1 MAGGEGCSG
10 DCSVSDGLD
19 SIVIRDLNTEEQF
32 REVVL
37 VQETIWGFSHIDLLP
52 VRFFVVAAKIGG
64 QVFGAY
70 DNGRMVAFCLA
81 IPGLKPGGKAY
92 LHSHML
98 GVLPEYRN
106 TGLGRRLKLHQREN
120 ALARGIDLIEWTFDP
135 LEIKNAY
142 FNIERLGAIVRTYVR
157 NQYGVSS
164 SPLAGGLPTD
174 RCVAEWWIRRSRER
188 GVVSEGVRLPIDIAA
203 IRAGDP
209 GRARMIQATL
219 ADQFEA
225 AFARGLAVIG
235 VERDDSW
242 FTYLLGEM
250 PLEKSL

>member
-1 MAGGEGCSG
+1 MAGGERGE
-10 DCSVSDGLD
+10 
-19 SIVIRDLNTEEQF
+19 VIAAEAFHIDDLVTEEQF
-32 REVVL
+32 REVVR
-37 VQETIWGFSHIDLLP
+37 VQETIWGFSPIDLLP
-52 VRFFVVAAKIGG
+52 VRFFVVASKIGG

-70 DNGRMVAFCLA
+70 DSGVMVAFCLA
-81 IPGLKPGGKAY
+81 IPGLKPNGKPY

-106 TGLGRRLKLHQREN
+106 SGLGRRLKMHQKDL

-142 FNIERLGAIVRTYVR
+142 FNIVRLGAIVRRYVR
-157 NQYGVSS
+157 NQYGVTS

-174 RCVAEWWIRRSRER
+174 RCIAEWWIAAPPARAA
-188 GVVSEGVRLPIDIAA
+188 VAEGVRLPVDIAA
-203 IRAGDP
+203 IRSEDP
-209 GRARMIQATL
+209 DRAREIQSEL

-235 VERDDSW
+235 VERDDEW
-242 FTYLLGEM
+242 FTYLLGD
-250 PLEKSL
+250 LR

>member
-1 MAGGEGCSG
+1 VAGGERGE
-10 DCSVSDGLD
+10 
-19 SIVIRDLNTEEQF
+19 VIAAEAFHIDDLVTEEQF
-32 REVVL
+32 REVVR
-37 VQETIWGFSHIDLLP
+37 VQETIWGFSPIDLLP
-52 VRFFVVAAKIGG
+52 VRFFVVASKIGG

-70 DNGRMVAFCLA
+70 DSGVMVAFCLA
-81 IPGLKPGGKAY
+81 IPGLKPNGKPY

-106 TGLGRRLKLHQREN
+106 SGLGRRLKMHQKDL

-142 FNIERLGAIVRTYVR
+142 FNIVRLGAIVRRYVR
-157 NQYGVSS
+157 NQYGVTS

-174 RCVAEWWIRRSRER
+174 RCIAEWWIAAPPARAA
-188 GVVSEGVRLPIDIAA
+188 VAEGVRLPVDIAA
-203 IRAGDP
+203 IRSEDP
-209 GRARMIQATL
+209 DRAREIQSEL

-235 VERDDSW
+235 VERDDEW
-242 FTYLLGEM
+242 FTYLLGD
-250 PLEKSL
+250 LR